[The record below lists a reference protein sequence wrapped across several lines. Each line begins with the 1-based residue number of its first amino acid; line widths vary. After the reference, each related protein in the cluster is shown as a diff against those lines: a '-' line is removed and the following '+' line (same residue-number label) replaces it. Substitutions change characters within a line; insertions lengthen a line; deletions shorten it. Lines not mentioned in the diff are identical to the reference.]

1 MGDALPT
8 TTTVSAATAEASS
21 GTRHDANRKELLQLT
36 RAEWG
41 WALAFM
47 LSMSMIGLKFPIG
60 YITAL
65 LLMAAR
71 YRSNRYDFLMMFTI
85 FMGGYGVATF
95 TSLGIGS
102 QNITLFVGVIGYLC
116 LKKYPLLNK
125 SMWLWGLYALALLY
139 IAHFSIVSMSIQ
151 FARITR
157 YLSIIFFIFP
167 LLFFS
172 GREFDINKF
181 WRAVMPYVIIMGI
194 FYIID
199 CFIFSGNVLVPCTYL
214 SNFRQS
220 TFDHLIWR
228 PFSMSPARKYPVGIY
243 LFTLAVIPLIRL
255 YKLRPW
261 QWAAIIGGMIS
272 TFTFTV
278 ISGLVV
284 GYMFLRGNVR
294 QTLKWGL
301 IGLVF
306 FPLLYVADGF
316 LPTRDAGDIGGTQS
330 FLRIKSSVDQI
341 ISAFSVQDEEDLAKL
356 GTSRMG
362 QAIPKI
368 ELLYDENKQWTGF
381 GFLDMIENTPS
392 KYIIYN
398 DLYFDEYSE
407 DNWEVANNIEIT
419 VLEVFTTIG
428 WIGLAVH
435 IAFFVGLYLL
445 VRKKRNSIYF
455 LSVMVLFAWFGIGG
469 FEGLV
474 RIMSLYLVGLTYGIV
489 LLTNRPGHENRVD
502 NSTIAEGE
510 TS

>member
-1 MGDALPT
+1 MGEASL
-8 TTTVSAATAEASS
+8 TTTVTTAAPEANS
-21 GTRHDANRKELLQLT
+21 GNRRETDRKELLQLT
-36 RAEWG
+36 RGEWG

-65 LLMAAR
+65 VLMVAR

-102 QNITLFVGVIGYLC
+102 QNITLLVGVFGFLC

-125 SMWLWGLYALALLY
+125 SMSLWILYAVALIF
-139 IAHFSIVSMSIQ
+139 IARFSIVSMGVQ
-151 FARITR
+151 FPRITR
-157 YLSIIFFIFP
+157 YLSVIYFIFP

-172 GREFDINKF
+172 GKEFDIRKF

-194 FYIID
+194 FYIVD
-199 CFIFSGNVLVPCTYL
+199 SFIFSGNVLVPCTHL

-228 PFSMSPARKYPVGIY
+228 PFSMVPARKYPVGIY
-243 LFTLAVIPLIRL
+243 IFTLAVIPLIRV
-255 YKLRPW
+255 YRLRPW
-261 QWAAIIGGMIS
+261 QWIAIIGGMVA

-278 ISGLVV
+278 ISGLIL
-284 GYMFLRGNVR
+284 GYMFLRGNWR

-301 IGLVF
+301 IGLVV
-306 FPLLYVADGF
+306 FPLLYVADSF
-316 LPTRDAGDIGGTQS
+316 LPTRDTGDIGGTQS

-341 ISAFSVQDEEDLAKL
+341 TSAFNIQDEEDLAKL

-362 QAIPKI
+362 QALPKL

-398 DLYFDEYSE
+398 DLYFDEYSD
-407 DNWEVANNIEIT
+407 DNWEVANNIEISA
-419 VLEVFTTIG
+419 LEVFTTIG

-445 VRKKRNSIYF
+445 VRKKRNSVYF
-455 LSVMVLFAWFGIGG
+455 LSIMVLFAWFGIGG

-489 LLTNRPGHENRVD
+489 LLTNRPGFEN
-502 NSTIAEGE
+502 IEE
-510 TS
+510 TGPTGGDAS